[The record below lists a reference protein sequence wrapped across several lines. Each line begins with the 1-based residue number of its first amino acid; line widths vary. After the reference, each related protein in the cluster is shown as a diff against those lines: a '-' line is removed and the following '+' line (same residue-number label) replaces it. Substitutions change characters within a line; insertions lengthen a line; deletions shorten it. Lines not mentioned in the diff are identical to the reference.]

1 MPPKEPEK
9 ARQPSEVSP
18 DAADN
23 LSQPKKTTEE
33 LPNQNSSKDASMSM
47 NGSIFNKPS
56 QNSKSVP
63 KLTSSK
69 TSSFTRDIKKDTI
82 KLKDQMLYA
91 TKLGNCHEDL
101 KDHFESSLQ
110 EELFQMTK
118 EANQLSLLD
127 LVDIVYNI

>member
-1 MPPKEPEK
+1 ME
-9 ARQPSEVSP
+9 
-18 DAADN
+18 
-23 LSQPKKTTEE
+23 
-33 LPNQNSSKDASMSM
+33 DASKEEPVSLE
-47 NGSIFNKPS
+47 GSVFNKES
-56 QNSKSVP
+56 QKSKSVP

-69 TSSFTRDIKKDTI
+69 TSSFTRDVKKDTI

-91 TKLGNCHEDL
+91 TKLGNCNEDL

-118 EANQLSLLD
+118 EANHLSLLD